1 MNDNDNINDE
11 SMESTGISVTS
22 PMLDSLRGTR
32 RWVTLVSVLLMVFA
46 GITLLGGVIVTA
58 MTGPEP
64 RDAVVLR
71 LIMMAIYLLVGAAYV
86 ALSVYLWRYA
96 RAIKHL
102 DSQVAQ
108 THLEHALEHQR
119 KFWRLAGVLA
129 TLVIGFTFFGMVSAV
144 VVPMFAGR

>member
-1 MNDNDNINDE
+1 
-11 SMESTGISVTS
+11 
-22 PMLDSLRGTR
+22 LRR
-32 RWVTLVSVLLMVFA
+32 A
-46 GITLLGGVIVTA
+46 GIQLAVAQLGAVQKIDP
-58 MTGPEP
+58 GPF
-64 RDAVVLR
+64 DSS
-71 LIMMAIYLLVGAAYV
+71 IYLLVGAAYV

-102 DSQVAQ
+102 GSELAQ